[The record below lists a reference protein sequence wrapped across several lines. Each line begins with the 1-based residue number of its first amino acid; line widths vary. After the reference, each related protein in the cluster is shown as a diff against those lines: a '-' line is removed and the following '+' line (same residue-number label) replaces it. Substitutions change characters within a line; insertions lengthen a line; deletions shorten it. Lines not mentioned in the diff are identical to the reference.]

1 MGNEVENNTDFT
13 LPANRSKKKLPKWL
27 KRILITIS
35 TLFIL
40 FCLTILLL
48 LTVFEDEI
56 VNYALTYFSKNIK
69 TKTSIESAELTLWT
83 NFPSASIQFNNIYIE
98 ENSNQHDTLIK
109 AEKMFVSFDVIDLFS
124 GNYQFDEI
132 GIEQGFCNLKVNK
145 QGEENWNV
153 WITDSTQN
161 ASSEKYEIAIENI
174 LTEEIQFIYKNDSSN
189 QHIHL
194 NINDIEASG
203 AFTSSVFDIE
213 IEGSLRS
220 KTLSLNNKSFL
231 KNKDFIFN
239 SIIHLDTEKSRIELN
254 KTNVSIENIPLLF
267 EGALEFGLHPN
278 VTCNVEKTELTFKD
292 IVSLLPEE
300 INAQFSPYDPE
311 GTAIFDLSIHG
322 PLDKINVLT
331 HIDITDG
338 SLKEINT
345 GVQLKNIQ
353 FSGIY
358 TLNNGTDSIQIKTL
372 QAQLGMGNINING
385 SIYPKQNPEVHLSLQ
400 ANSDLNDLKNFL
412 AWDSLTTCSGG
423 LNLNARVDGK
433 IEFSSVDSSFVW
445 SGVEMAGEAQI
456 TNAEFQWYGTSQH
469 LKNIN
474 GTLSLL
480 EQKAKV
486 ESFNFNLNNTQ
497 ISIAGE
503 LQNLIPYLTNS
514 NEDLLVNT
522 RVYIPE
528 FKLENWINSQEDA
541 SGIGMPNNIRL
552 VLQTNVD
559 AFSYQTFNAKKVQGI
574 IEAYQGTFSLSPLR
588 MDIAN
593 GEMQTD
599 VLLSPKEN
607 GYTEIEATA
616 RLEDIAID
624 DVFRL
629 FNNFD
634 QTSLTDSN
642 IKGKTHAT
650 IEFQGMF
657 DASFNPIPSSIVSD
671 IDVQIEN
678 GELINVQ
685 SLQYITDYIRS
696 NKWIAPFVNENEF
709 SEKLKHVQFE
719 TLENTIHIENERIDI
734 PLMNIESNA
743 LDITLE
749 GSHTFANYLD
759 YKFGFNLK
767 DVLLSNDGTSGRQIY
782 IFMKGPWENL
792 EFGLDKDAL
801 RADRIEQ
808 RNEKKAKLK
817 EKFRN
822 RLNLPS
828 IPKREGKLSVID
840 EGERNKIQSRAGEK
854 IEKIQTNVIPLLK
867 NESKMTDEEKKRVEQ
882 AGKGKQLPK
891 WLQEKGQYEEEEE

>member
-1 MGNEVENNTDFT
+1 
-13 LPANRSKKKLPKWL
+13 
-27 KRILITIS
+27 
-35 TLFIL
+35 
-40 FCLTILLL
+40 
-48 LTVFEDEI
+48 
-56 VNYALTYFSKNIK
+56 
-69 TKTSIESAELTLWT
+69 
-83 NFPSASIQFNNIYIE
+83 
-98 ENSNQHDTLIK
+98 
-109 AEKMFVSFDVIDLFS
+109 
-124 GNYQFDEI
+124 
-132 GIEQGFCNLKVNK
+132 
-145 QGEENWNV
+145 
-153 WITDSTQN
+153 
-161 ASSEKYEIAIENI
+161 
-174 LTEEIQFIYKNDSSN
+174 
-189 QHIHL
+189 
-194 NINDIEASG
+194 
-203 AFTSSVFDIE
+203 
-213 IEGSLRS
+213 
-220 KTLSLNNKSFL
+220 
-231 KNKDFIFN
+231 
-239 SIIHLDTEKSRIELN
+239 
-254 KTNVSIENIPLLF
+254 
-267 EGALEFGLHPN
+267 
-278 VTCNVEKTELTFKD
+278 
-292 IVSLLPEE
+292 
-300 INAQFSPYDPE
+300 
-311 GTAIFDLSIHG
+311 
-322 PLDKINVLT
+322 
-331 HIDITDG
+331 
-338 SLKEINT
+338 
-345 GVQLKNIQ
+345 
-353 FSGIY
+353 
-358 TLNNGTDSIQIKTL
+358 
-372 QAQLGMGNINING
+372 
-385 SIYPKQNPEVHLSLQ
+385 
-400 ANSDLNDLKNFL
+400 
-412 AWDSLTTCSGG
+412 
-423 LNLNARVDGK
+423 
-433 IEFSSVDSSFVW
+433 
-445 SGVEMAGEAQI
+445 
-456 TNAEFQWYGTSQH
+456 
-469 LKNIN
+469 
-474 GTLSLL
+474 
-480 EQKAKV
+480 
-486 ESFNFNLNNTQ
+486 
-497 ISIAGE
+497 
-503 LQNLIPYLTNS
+503 
-514 NEDLLVNT
+514 
-522 RVYIPE
+522 
-528 FKLENWINSQEDA
+528 
-541 SGIGMPNNIRL
+541 
-552 VLQTNVD
+552 
-559 AFSYQTFNAKKVQGI
+559 
-574 IEAYQGTFSLSPLR
+574 